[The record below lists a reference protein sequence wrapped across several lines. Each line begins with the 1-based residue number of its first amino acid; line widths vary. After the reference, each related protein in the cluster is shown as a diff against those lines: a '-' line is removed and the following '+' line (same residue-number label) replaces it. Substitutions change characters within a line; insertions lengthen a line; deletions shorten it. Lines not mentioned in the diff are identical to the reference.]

1 MQDAYVPVDGRHRDP
16 DEEARYIK
24 TQKLFKKL
32 KSPTDKL
39 TGVNNYKFNAW
50 QDTQTQ
56 QQEAPVR
63 NKSNESRKRKK
74 SLSN

>member
-1 MQDAYVPVDGRHRDP
+1 MPVDGRLRDP

-39 TGVNNYKFNAW
+39 TGVNNFKFNAW

-56 QQEAPVR
+56 Q
-63 NKSNESRKRKK
+63 
-74 SLSN
+74 